1 MCVEYVRI
9 LHAWSPAWYGT
20 ESVNEYKRMQTN
32 ANEFKPSLGP
42 PGDGH
47 GSVALADLKL
57 VQVLLV
63 LLRVVNHVIV
73 GLHALAGDDV
83 ARTV

>member
-32 ANEFKPSLGP
+32 ANEFKPSLDARAFVKSCIP
-42 PGDGH
+42 
-47 GSVALADLKL
+47 S
-57 VQVLLV
+57 
-63 LLRVVNHVIV
+63 
-73 GLHALAGDDV
+73 DV
-83 ARTV
+83 HSKGILT